1 VFDLYFSTAFELPCF
16 ADIAEGERGTK
27 ESILALREPNVWF
40 FFPEGLFLLE
50 GNVVVGVDLEL
61 RGKALNVF
69 DFEKGN
75 LLLEVLVFAAFF
87 VELFT
92 EKSVVFLERVH
103 RSLEVFEMSVE
114 KMLGL
119 LLFQEKV
126 LLVIEF

>member
-1 VFDLYFSTAFELPCF
+1 MRNTAAEL
-16 ADIAEGERGTK
+16 IV
-27 ESILALREPNVWF
+27 S
-40 FFPEGLFLLE
+40 FLLRFIKLT
-50 GNVVVGVDLEL
+50 NFDI
-61 RGKALNVF
+61 F

-75 LLLEVLVFAAFF
+75 LLLEVLVVAAFF

-92 EKSVVFLERVH
+92 EKSVVFLEGVH

-119 LLFQEKV
+119 LLFQEKA